1 MSLVASTARQSTD
14 ARPTLIDLM
23 FGADPAAPNLI
34 GMLQRPVV
42 IDANV
47 LIEDALRRTSGR
59 HCSLQFAAETGS
71 ARLFAPPQLLPE
83 VMKNLQQVCG
93 IKHDP
98 DRVMATIRERYLPYL
113 RIVDVTGISID
124 DPRVDALRQRH
135 AKDVAY
141 AVLALLLS
149 PSVLLTNDRD
159 ILDQGL
165 GDYHDRSSGG
175 TGWTYGAVS
184 LQDTAILPA
193 GVFGLTLTMA
203 GTAAAIGAGLDVARS
218 GRVPPALV
226 VAACALAVGGVAV
239 LSRTSR
245 GPSIAEQLGG
255 GLAAAGRTFGRALA
269 TGAEWWGEATQMLN
283 AGAVTTTA
291 VLGPSAEIAR
301 LLTRSRA
308 GLSADEIRAASPGIA
323 DPAAILVANR
333 IFVEAIAGHWMLGQP
348 ALAWAESTTP
358 ESQE

>member
-1 MSLVASTARQSTD
+1 MSFVASTALQSAD
-14 ARPTLIDLM
+14 ARPTLIDMM
-23 FGADPAAPNLI
+23 FGADPAALNLI

-59 HCSLQFAAETGS
+59 HCSLQFAAETGT
-71 ARLFAPPQLLPE
+71 ARLLAPPQLLPE
-83 VMKNLQQVCG
+83 VMKNLPEACG
-93 IKHDP
+93 VKHDP
-98 DRVMATIRERYLPYL
+98 DTVLATIRERYLPYL
-113 RIVDVTGISID
+113 RIVDVAGLSID

-135 AKDVAY
+135 AEDVAY

-165 GDYHDRSSGG
+165 GDYHDRSSGR

-193 GVFGLTLTMA
+193 GVFGLTLTMSGA
-203 GTAAAIGAGLDVARS
+203 MATIGAGLDVARS
-218 GRVPPALV
+218 VRVPAALL
-226 VAACALAVGGVAV
+226 VAAGALGVGGVAV

-245 GPSIAEQLGG
+245 GPSVAQQLGG
-255 GLAAAGRTFGRALA
+255 GLAAAARTLGQALVA
-269 TGAEWWGEATQMLN
+269 GAEWWGEATQMLN

-291 VLGPSAEIAR
+291 ILGPSAQIAR

-308 GLSADEIRAASPGIA
+308 GLSAEEIGAASPGIA
-323 DPAAILVANR
+323 DPAAVLAANHM
-333 IFVEAIAGHWMLGQP
+333 FVEA
-348 ALAWAESTTP
+348 TTGR
-358 ESQE
+358 

>member
-1 MSLVASTARQSTD
+1 MSLVASAAPPSANT
-14 ARPTLIDLM
+14 RPTLVDLM
-23 FGADPAAPNLI
+23 FGADPAALYVI

-59 HCSLQFAAETGS
+59 HCSLQFAAETGT

-83 VMKNLQQVCG
+83 VMKNLPVACG
-93 IKHDP
+93 SKHDP
-98 DRVMATIRERYLPYL
+98 NMVLSTIRERYLPYT
-113 RIVDVTGISID
+113 RIVDVTGMSID
-124 DPRVDALRQRH
+124 DPRIDALRQRH
-135 AKDVAY
+135 AEDVAY

-165 GDYHDRSSGG
+165 GHYYDRSSSG

-193 GVFGLTLTMA
+193 GVFGLNLTMS
-203 GTAAAIGAGLDVARS
+203 GTMAAIGAGLEVARS
-218 GRVPPALV
+218 VRVPPTL
-226 VAACALAVGGVAV
+226 VAAAGVLAVAGVAV

-245 GPSIAEQLGG
+245 GPSIAQQLGG
-255 GLAAAGRTFGRALA
+255 RLAVASRTFGRAVA

-283 AGAVTTTA
+283 DGAVTTTA
-291 VLGPSAEIAR
+291 TLGPSAQIAR
-301 LLTRSRA
+301 LLSRSRV
-308 GLSADEIRAASPGIA
+308 GLSADEIRAATPAIA
-323 DPAAILVANR
+323 DPAAVLAANGM
-333 IFVEAIAGHWMLGQP
+333 FVEGTAGRWTLGLP
-348 ALAWAESTTP
+348 ALECV
-358 ESQE
+358 